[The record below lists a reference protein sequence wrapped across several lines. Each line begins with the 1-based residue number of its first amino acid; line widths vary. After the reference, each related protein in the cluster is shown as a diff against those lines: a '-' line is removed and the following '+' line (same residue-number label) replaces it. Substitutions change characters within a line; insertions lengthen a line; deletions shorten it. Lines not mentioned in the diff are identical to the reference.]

1 MLPRR
6 VTPSNVTSTP
16 SLLAWPIMSAP
27 PDYYRVL
34 HVQPDAPAAIIH
46 ASYRTLVQRAL
57 GTTRGSEEVALLDA
71 AYAVLGDPQRRA
83 SYDLERLAGPD
94 AARHDTIDE
103 TGAAGTRNCLFCGA
117 PHGLQRVLERDDEC
131 GRCLSPLFAAERH
144 RFEFSGQRMLRRI
157 PKRHAIDIWVTW
169 PQTAPLQAEMRD
181 LSLNGMSFAAAVR
194 LQLNQVV
201 RIDCSELRALGR
213 VAHVEQDTEN
223 GQLYTV
229 GIEFMTLRFRQIRGS
244 FVSAEA

>member
-1 MLPRR
+1 
-6 VTPSNVTSTP
+6 
-16 SLLAWPIMSAP
+16 MSGVS

-34 HVQPDAPAAIIH
+34 HVQPDAPIAIIH

-57 GTTRGSEEVALLDA
+57 GTTRGGDEVALLDA
-71 AYAVLGDPQRRA
+71 AYAVIGDPERRA
-83 SYDLERLAGPD
+83 SYDLERLARGSR
-94 AARHDTIDE
+94 AQLHDTGDSS
-103 TGAAGTRNCLFCGA
+103 GAPGTRNCLFCGA

-131 GRCLSPLFAAERH
+131 GHCASPLFAAERH

-169 PQTAPLQAEMRD
+169 PQALPLQGELRD
-181 LSLNGMSFAAAVR
+181 LSLNGMSFASSVL

-213 VAHVEQDTEN
+213 VAHTEKDAEN
-223 GQLYTV
+223 RQAFTV
-229 GIEFMTLRFRQIRGS
+229 GIEFLTLRFRQIRGS
-244 FVSAEA
+244 FVSTEA

>member
-1 MLPRR
+1 
-6 VTPSNVTSTP
+6 
-16 SLLAWPIMSAP
+16 MSAP

-57 GTTRGSEEVALLDA
+57 GTTRGGEQVALLDA

-83 SYDLERLAGPD
+83 SYDLERAGGPA

-103 TGAAGTRNCLFCGA
+103 SGAPGTRNCLFCGA
-117 PHGLQRVLERDDEC
+117 AHGLQRVLESDDEC
-131 GRCLSPLFAAERH
+131 GRCASPLFPAERH

-169 PQTAPLQAEMRD
+169 PQTAPVQAEMRN
-181 LSLNGMSFAAAVR
+181 LSLNGMSFSSAVR
-194 LQLNQVV
+194 LQPNQVV

-213 VAHVEQDTEN
+213 VAHVERDSEDYQRFS
-223 GQLYTV
+223 V
-229 GIEFMTLRFRQIRGS
+229 GIEFLTLRFRQVRGS

>member
-1 MLPRR
+1 
-6 VTPSNVTSTP
+6 
-16 SLLAWPIMSAP
+16 MSAP

-83 SYDLERLAGPD
+83 SYDLGRLARPN
-94 AARHDTIDE
+94 AHRNDTLDE
-103 TGAAGTRNCLFCGA
+103 TGAPGTHNCLFCGA
-117 PHGLQRVLERDDEC
+117 VHGLQRVLERDDEC
-131 GRCLSPLFAAERH
+131 GRCASPLFAAERH
-144 RFEFSGQRMLRRI
+144 RFEFSGQRMLHRI
-157 PKRHAIDIWVTW
+157 PKRHAIDVWVTW
-169 PQTAPLQAEMRD
+169 PQATPIQAELRD
-181 LSLNGMSFAAAVR
+181 VSLNGMQFAAAVR

-213 VAHVEQDTEN
+213 VAHIEQDPEN
-223 GQLYTV
+223 RQAFSV
-229 GIEFMTLRFRQIRGS
+229 GVEFLTLRFRQIRGS
-244 FVSAEA
+244 FVSTEA